1 MPECIFKLNDI
12 GKKYKKKYVLD
23 SVSIEIQKG
32 KIYGLVG
39 NNGAG
44 KTTLMRIITGGCK
57 PSEGR
62 IVLYDNNEELRV
74 NEKEMAAFRS
84 KIGSL
89 IEEPAIYT
97 SMSAWDNLYLHSI
110 ICGKIN
116 KDYIKNLLKM
126 VGLDNVGKKKVRD
139 FSMGMKQRLGI
150 AKALI
155 NEPEILILDEPI
167 NGLDPMGIIEVR
179 KLLKEL
185 NEKYKI
191 TIIISSHILS
201 ELYQLVNE
209 YIFIRDGKIREIINY
224 EALKNKIEEKG
235 CDLEEYFVELNGG
248 EQNA

>member
-1 MPECIFKLNDI
+1 MPECIFKLNEI
-12 GKKYKKKYVLD
+12 GKTYKKKHVLD
-23 SVSIEIQKG
+23 SVSLEIQKG

-39 NNGAG
+39 KNGAG

-57 PSEGR
+57 PSEGQ
-62 IVLYDNNEELRV
+62 IVLYDNNEKLRV
-74 NEKEMAAFRS
+74 NEKEMAALRS

-89 IEEPAIYT
+89 IEEPAMYA
-97 SMSAWDNLYLHSI
+97 SMSAWDNLYLHSM

-116 KDYIKNLLKM
+116 KEYIKSLLKM
-126 VGLDNVGKKKVRD
+126 VGLNNVGKKKVRD

-155 NEPEILILDEPI
+155 NEPEILILDEPV

-179 KLLKEL
+179 NLLKEL
-185 NEKYKI
+185 NEKHKI

-224 EALKNKIEEKG
+224 ETLKNKIEKKG
-235 CDLEEYFVELNGG
+235 CDLEGYFVELNGG